1 MKRMMKNRKGTHRA
15 RVSRLMN
22 FREPFFNK
30 KGIVSE
36 ALPWIIISISIL
48 AILMITIFILK
59 GKGITVIDSLKD
71 LFKF

>member
-1 MKRMMKNRKGTHRA
+1 MKRMMKNRR
-15 RVSRLMN
+15 
-22 FREPFFNK
+22 
-30 KGIVSE
+30 GIVSE

-59 GKGITVIDSLKD
+59 GKGIAVIDSLKD

>member
-1 MKRMMKNRKGTHRA
+1 MLFIFMKSWLK
-15 RVSRLMN
+15 
-22 FREPFFNK
+22 NK
-30 KGIVSE
+30 KGIISE

-59 GKGITVIDSLKD
+59 GKGITIIDSLKD